1 MVKRAFRC
9 AESSKAAIQERIL
22 QLSRQK
28 EVRVITLD
36 GVKMVYP
43 DRSWMLLRP
52 SGTEPFFRCY
62 VEAKTAKK
70 AEELA
75 RSGVRLLREA
85 SSFVRTTAR

>member
-1 MVKRAFRC
+1 
-9 AESSKAAIQERIL
+9 
-22 QLSRQK
+22 
-28 EVRVITLD
+28 
-36 GVKMVYP
+36 MVYP